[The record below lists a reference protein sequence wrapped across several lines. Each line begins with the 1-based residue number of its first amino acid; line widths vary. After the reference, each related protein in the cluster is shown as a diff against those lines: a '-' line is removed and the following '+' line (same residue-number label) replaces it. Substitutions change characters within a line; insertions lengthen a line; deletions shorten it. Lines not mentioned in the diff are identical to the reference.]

1 VLSDLWPLS
10 HRGHMIDAPKY
21 PYEPLLDD
29 DFIVDADNYLEDFI
43 NASDITKKLKDSYS
57 TTSTTTDAT
66 SGLKSNASAKNTS
79 AQAAA
84 NKTNHTKAEAA
95 DVKVK
100 PAKAT
105 VEVKTTTTAAK
116 TTAEV
121 KATTTA
127 AKTTA
132 DVKATT
138 TAAKTTADVK
148 ATTTAAKTTAEVKA
162 TTNAAKT
169 TAEVKATTT
178 AAKTTADVKTTTNA
192 AKTTADV
199 KATTTAAKTTADVRA
214 TTTAAKTTSKATTTA
229 KKMMLLGAGN
239 GCTTRADPRS
249 DQRWQFLFGLNTAAP
264 GTSCI
269 FGVVPAD
276 EGSHCMLSD
285 GKYGSFGWCY
295 TRSDRTEW
303 GSCGEGCPLVGTAD
317 VITKRLDRLTFRVAL
332 ALKKLG
338 ITKCSKTHMS

>member
-1 VLSDLWPLS
+1 LKHAKRHEQDRNDVSSKMTKKLALLDSMSNAGQANDVLSDLWPLS

-29 DFIVDADNYLEDFI
+29 DLITDADNYLEDFI

-57 TTSTTTDAT
+57 TSSTTTNAT
-66 SGLKSNASAKNTS
+66 SGSKVRATTTAAKTT
-79 AQAAA
+79 AGVKATTTAA
-84 NKTNHTKAEAA
+84 KT
-95 DVKVK
+95 
-100 PAKAT
+100 T
-105 VEVKTTTTAAK
+105 VEVKATTTAAKTTVKPTTTAAK

-121 KATTTA
+121 KPTTTA

-132 DVKATT
+132 KVKPTT
-138 TAAKTTADVK
+138 TAAKTTAKVK
-148 ATTTAAKTTAEVKA
+148 PTTTAAKTTAKVKP
-162 TTNAAKT
+162 
-169 TAEVKATTT
+169 TTT
-178 AAKTTADVKTTTNA
+178 AAKTTA
-192 AKTTADV
+192 
-199 KATTTAAKTTADVRA
+199 
-214 TTTAAKTTSKATTTA
+214 KATTTA
-229 KKMMLLGAGN
+229 KKMMLLGAGS

-249 DQRWQFLFGLNTAAP
+249 ERRWQFLFGLNTAAP